1 MRFSPLRVFLKTYRP
16 ADVPVRRYSLL
27 FPFGCVT
34 GGSLHPFFLPLK
46 KEIGMRRT
54 FLLLFSAAVA
64 LLLVCGAVLT
74 LPSEKPDDTPMVD
87 GRVRA
92 ILFTEV
98 PEKTR
103 FCEVTRCPSTLSQ
116 SVLRIA
122 RHTRPFRGS
131 VIVPTRLFFL
141 SRALKRCLPV
151 YTRANAGTP
160 QTLRSAPLD
169 KPIMVGCVCL

>member
-1 MRFSPLRVFLKTYRP
+1 
-16 ADVPVRRYSLL
+16 
-27 FPFGCVT
+27 
-34 GGSLHPFFLPLK
+34 
-46 KEIGMRRT
+46 MRRT

-87 GRVRA
+87 GHVRA

-98 PEKTR
+98 PGKTR
-103 FCEVTRCPSTLSQ
+103 FCEVNKMPIYTLSECSQ
-116 SVLRIA
+116 N
-122 RHTRPFRGS
+122 RPPYCIFSGLGDCPNRS
-131 VIVPTRLFFL
+131 SFL

-151 YTRANAGTP
+151 YTRAHAGTP

>member
-1 MRFSPLRVFLKTYRP
+1 MPPGRCAYRRDRKLSRWLRNGVGVFIFSSSAALE
-16 ADVPVRRYSLL
+16 
-27 FPFGCVT
+27 
-34 GGSLHPFFLPLK
+34 

-54 FLLLFSAAVA
+54 FLLTFSAAVA
-64 LLLVCGAVLT
+64 LLLASRAVLA

-98 PEKTR
+98 PGKTR
-103 FCEVTRCPSTLSQ
+103 YCEVNKMPIYTLSECSQ
-116 SVLRIA
+116 N
-122 RHTRPFRGS
+122 RPSYCTFSGLGDCPNRS
-131 VIVPTRLFFL
+131 SFL

-151 YTRANAGTP
+151 YTRAHAGTP